1 MLLTSRWSVLLIF
14 LKTWRWSV
22 LCSYLEVVEV
32 VASVQVNAFG
42 FLVDGHD
49 SKADVQGAMKFPSL
63 DLNHNNLCFKEL
75 IPYLWH
81 LHQAVKIIS
90 ISKHCCHHCF
100 VRHSSVG
107 SCRFEHLQLTSS
119 CVFEYLRIP
128 FSNKK
133 YLCEEKKTKNDQSQ
147 ELERCRG
154 PCCGRCI
161 TFSILTLCQP
171 LSGYFLLFI
180 K

>member
-14 LKTWRWSV
+14 LKTLRWSV

-75 IPYLWH
+75 TPYL
-81 LHQAVKIIS
+81 
-90 ISKHCCHHCF
+90 
-100 VRHSSVG
+100 
-107 SCRFEHLQLTSS
+107 
-119 CVFEYLRIP
+119 
-128 FSNKK
+128 
-133 YLCEEKKTKNDQSQ
+133 
-147 ELERCRG
+147 
-154 PCCGRCI
+154 
-161 TFSILTLCQP
+161 
-171 LSGYFLLFI
+171 
-180 K
+180 